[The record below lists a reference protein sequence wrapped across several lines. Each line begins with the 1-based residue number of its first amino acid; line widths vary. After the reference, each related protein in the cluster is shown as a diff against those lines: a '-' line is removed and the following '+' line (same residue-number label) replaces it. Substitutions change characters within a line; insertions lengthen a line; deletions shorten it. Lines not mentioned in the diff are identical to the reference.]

1 MPVGQN
7 ESTLHYLL
15 PECLQNEIFHQP
27 HTLRTAGH
35 LRKTRTYKKIHEK
48 YYWGGMSRDISQWCQ
63 FCKVCTSLKLPHG
76 RHRAELSQML
86 CGEPLDRCAIDF
98 IGPLPHTF
106 AKYTEAYPLPNQT
119 AATTAKALGINSFLQ
134 LLRHSQILSSVN
146 AEFCRFAISIDSLNA
161 KESSIRLVCCL
172 PVCFSSTL
180 GDSNTGSYF
189 WPSQIQMT
197 HSY

>member
-7 ESTLHYLL
+7 ESTLLYLL

-63 FCKVCTSLKLPHG
+63 FLKVCTSIKLPHG

-98 IGPLPHTF
+98 IGPLPRTEQCNEHLLVITDYF

-119 AATTAKALGINSFLQ
+119 AATTAKALGINSFT
-134 LLRHSQILSSVN
+134 ILIWVYRC
-146 AEFCRFAISIDSLNA
+146 ALGGFSIC
-161 KESSIRLVCCL
+161 IV
-172 PVCFSSTL
+172 
-180 GDSNTGSYF
+180 
-189 WPSQIQMT
+189 
-197 HSY
+197 